1 MGFFESPPDTAAGH
15 PNISVQIRKHL
26 PIITHASTEA
36 LTALIAQQA
45 EHRTFNPRVVG
56 SIPTEG
62 TKTPRGTELKPETT
76 PDEWHKAI
84 SELIH
89 NEALWAGFEL
99 VPEVPVI
106 VAALESVI
114 ADLRKLKNK
123 K

>member
-1 MGFFESPPDTAAGH
+1 M
-15 PNISVQIRKHL
+15 
-26 PIITHASTEA
+26 
-36 LTALIAQQA
+36 
-45 EHRTFNPRVVG
+45 
-56 SIPTEG
+56 
-62 TKTPRGTELKPETT
+62 KPETT

-89 NEALWAGFEL
+89 DEAFWAGFEL